1 MDQTEKMRMRQEV
14 LFRID
19 SSDEVTDETVYR
31 EIDHVVLHSQGE
43 AYRSLKDL
51 TQLREELFDAIRG
64 FDVLEKYLRDD
75 SVSEIMVIGPDKIFV
90 EKNGILVRTEDR
102 FYDEEELQ
110 RLIEQIVAPT
120 NRMVNASSPIVDSR
134 LEDGSRVHII
144 MPPVSLEGPSITIRK
159 FQRGGMTM
167 EQLLKYGEF
176 PAALIPVMASFVKC
190 RYNLLISGATNSG
203 KSSLSKALAGY
214 IGPEERIIT
223 IEDSAELQFYNV
235 DNLVRLETKNA
246 NVEGKDEITMAD
258 LLKASLRMR
267 PDRIIIGEVRGS
279 EAVSMLQA
287 LSTGHSGSMSSI
299 HANSCRDALR
309 RLEVMCLMGMDIPL
323 AAVRGLIGSSVDILI
338 HLRRDSRGRRLL
350 TEICELEMYDG
361 REYRIRPLFQLAG
374 GGNETAQTVREPFLK
389 RVGMLVN
396 TQNMENY
403 GQMEGYLQAMEAY
416 DQRNQQ
422 DVGLLGPPGRGVPV
436 GGN

>member
-19 SSDEVTDETVYR
+19 SSEEVTDETVYR
-31 EIDHVVLHSQGE
+31 EIDHVVLHSQGN
-43 AYRSLKDL
+43 AYRSLKEL
-51 TQLREELFDAIRG
+51 IRLREELFDAIRG
-64 FDVLEKYLRDD
+64 FDVLEKYLRDEA
-75 SVSEIMVIGPDKIFV
+75 VTEIMVIGPDKIFV
-90 EKNGILVRTEDR
+90 EKNGVLVRTKDR

-110 RLIEQIVAPT
+110 RLIDQIVAPT

-167 EQLLKYGEF
+167 RQLLAYGEF
-176 PAALIPVMASFVKC
+176 PAELIPVMAAFVRG

-203 KSSLSKALAGY
+203 KSSLINALAGY

-267 PDRIIIGEVRGS
+267 PDRIIIGEVRGA

-309 RLEVMCLMGMDIPL
+309 RLEVMCLMGMEIPL
-323 AAVRGLIGSSVDILI
+323 AAVRGLIGAAVDILI
-338 HLRRDSRGRRLL
+338 HLRRDSGGRRLL
-350 TEICELEMYDG
+350 TEICELETYDG
-361 REYRIRPLFQLAG
+361 RDYRIRPLFQLDSG
-374 GGNETAQTVREPFLK
+374 CRQKEQMIQEHSLR
-389 RVGMLVN
+389 RVGMLCN
-396 TQNMENY
+396 IQNMENY
-403 GQMEGYLQAMEAY
+403 GQMEEYLQAMEAF
-416 DQRNQQ
+416 DQRNRQAM
-422 DVGLLGPPGRGVPV
+422 DLSDYSDGGGPADRD
-436 GGN
+436 

>member
-176 PAALIPVMASFVKC
+176 PAALIPVMASFVKG

-203 KSSLSKALAGY
+203 KSSLINALAGY